1 MRTVLRF
8 LCAAAI
14 LLIPLTGCDNY
25 SLLENYDRTGGLSLT
40 SSSASVE
47 SNGTIRLYA
56 AGGTEP
62 YTWMLVD
69 NELAYIDP
77 LNRLGAIS
85 NSEYTAGNSIGS
97 ISVRLRDSAGNT
109 ENAIITVIP
118 PSPTDLA
125 VSTNWPHSK
134 LTLNWT
140 FTNPDQINGFTIF
153 RSKDGGPF
161 VEVTTIG
168 SNIRSYDDT
177 DLSYAT
183 PYTYYLQAVNGAYRS
198 RPTAQIQRTTPNW

>member
-1 MRTVLRF
+1 MRTVLCF
-8 LCAAAI
+8 LCAAAA

-47 SNGTIRLYA
+47 SDGTIRLYA

-62 YTWMLVD
+62 YTWMLVE

-118 PSPTDLA
+118 PSPPDLS
-125 VSTNWPHSK
+125 VSTYFLHNR

-140 FTNPDQINGFTIF
+140 FTCPDQINGFTIF
-153 RSKDGGPF
+153 RSKDGEPF
-161 VEVTTIG
+161 VEVTTTG
-168 SNIRSYDDT
+168 SGISTYIDT
-177 DLSYAT
+177 GLSAHT

-198 RPTAQIQRTTPNW
+198 RPTAQIQGTTL